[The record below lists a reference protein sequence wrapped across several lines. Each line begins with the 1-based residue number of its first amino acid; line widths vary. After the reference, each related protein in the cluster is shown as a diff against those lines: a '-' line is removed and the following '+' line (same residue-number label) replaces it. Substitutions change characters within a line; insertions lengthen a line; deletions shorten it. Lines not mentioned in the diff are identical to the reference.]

1 MNTLSKTTTPL
12 FYREEYRSSAFEA
25 IQSHW
30 KSLQDNPEVS
40 LTLEHHIL
48 YAILRGKDW
57 RKCFT
62 PITNPVKL
70 ANGMTANQAMT
81 HALWR
86 LNNRA
91 DAYTLFE
98 PIIDSEKAQLLV
110 RSLLQGRKAF
120 AYNASAL
127 SEYLDKSVAA

>member
-1 MNTLSKTTTPL
+1 MNTLSKKITPL
-12 FYREEYRSSAFEA
+12 FYREEHRSSAFEA

-30 KSLQDNPEVS
+30 KSLQDNPEIS

-62 PITNPVKL
+62 PITNTVKL
-70 ANGMTANQAMT
+70 SNGMVADQSLN

-86 LNNRA
+86 LSNKES
-91 DAYTLFE
+91 AYTLFE
-98 PIIDSEKAQLLV
+98 PIIDVEKTRLLV
-110 RSLLQGRKAF
+110 RDLLQGRKAF
-120 AYNASAL
+120 AYNAAAL
-127 SEYLDKSVAA
+127 SEYLDKANAA